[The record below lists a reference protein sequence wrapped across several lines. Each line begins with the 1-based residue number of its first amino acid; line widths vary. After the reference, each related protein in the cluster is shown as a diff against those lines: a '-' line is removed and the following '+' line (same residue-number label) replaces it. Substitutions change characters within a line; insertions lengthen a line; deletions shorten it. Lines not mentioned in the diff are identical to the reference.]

1 MNVRLVLVL
10 VLAATLLNACGSDGT
25 DGDALVGEWIRLRT
39 PTEERDS
46 YVFGADGSF
55 AFDENKPGADPQTE
69 DHLAGTYV
77 ATDGV
82 VTATAINRGEPP
94 QVRLTSSYHANA
106 TQFSSAALH
115 PVAAHNGI
123 IGTWTG
129 VRKLEILDDTGQSPT
144 GVEIEAELLADGTC
158 RFTSTPFDGT
168 SAVVSAGTWAA
179 DLDGTFRITLGSS
192 AYVFRVLDG
201 EALIDTSYLWQRK

>member
-1 MNVRLVLVL
+1 MTLRSLMVLVM
-10 VLAATLLNACGSDGT
+10 AGTLLNACGS

-39 PTEERDS
+39 PTEVRDT

-55 AFDENKPGADPQTE
+55 AFDENKPGEDPQTE
-69 DHLAGTYV
+69 DHVTGTYV

-82 VTATAINRGEPP
+82 VTATVINRGEPP
-94 QVRLTSSYHANA
+94 QARVTFSYHANT
-106 TQFSSAALH
+106 TQFSPAALH
-115 PVAAHNGI
+115 PVTAHDGI
-123 IGTWTG
+123 VGTWTG

-144 GVEIEAELLADGTC
+144 GVEVEAELHADGTC

-168 SAVVSAGTWAA
+168 SAVVEVGTWTT
-179 DLDGTFRITLGSS
+179 DLDDTFLVTLGSS
-192 AYVFRVLDG
+192 SAYTFVVLDG